1 VFQSHSGGGGLL
13 YLVANSEAM
22 KTIWS
27 NMDPFGSK
35 IPGLGLE
42 QAYLVLIVLSLSKCI

>member
-1 VFQSHSGGGGLL
+1 MFQSHSGGGGLL
-13 YLVANSEAM
+13 YLVVNSEAM
-22 KTIWS
+22 KAIWS

-42 QAYLVLIVLSLSKCI
+42 QAYLVLIVLFLSRCI